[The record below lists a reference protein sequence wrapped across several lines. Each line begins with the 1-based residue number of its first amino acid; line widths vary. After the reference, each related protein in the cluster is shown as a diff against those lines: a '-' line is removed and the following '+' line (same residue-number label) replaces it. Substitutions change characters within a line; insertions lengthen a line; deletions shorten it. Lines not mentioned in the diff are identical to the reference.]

1 MFSRRRI
8 TNDQEKDQ
16 EEQNEYE
23 DDKQGVTDDNV
34 ASVGLRVYTVRVCS
48 QVSSLGIPSR
58 IIHRSSH
65 TPTHTHTH
73 THTHTRT
80 HTHTHTLYDLA
91 ADRHCA
97 TDNAPAS
104 TPRRPSLSAAVTDTH
119 ERRYR

>member
-73 THTHTRT
+73 THTRTHAHTHTRT
-80 HTHTHTLYDLA
+80 HSTTLRRIDIVQQTTHPHRLHD
-91 ADRHCA
+91 DH
-97 TDNAPAS
+97 
-104 TPRRPSLSAAVTDTH
+104 LSQQP
-119 ERRYR
+119 